1 MTKRICAKVSL
12 SALKNNIDEVAKK
25 AGGKEVIA
33 VIKAD
38 AYGHGAK
45 EAAKVFS
52 DVASFFAVAT
62 GDEALEL
69 RSFGVEKDILI
80 LAPVPFE
87 DTEPLI
93 KGNITMTVSDLS
105 MAEEISKKAVKMGEK
120 AKIHVAIDS
129 GMNRIGFTP
138 TEDSL
143 NEILKIAA
151 LPNIA
156 LEGVFTHF
164 AKADESDKTTLNR
177 QSRIFEDFCAILRE
191 KGLKLKE
198 HSSNSAAI
206 MEKEI
211 QPGSA
216 VRTGVVLYGL
226 YPSDEVNKKALS
238 LIPALTWLS
247 RVSFVKDVK
256 KGEGISYGHTFIADS
271 DMKVATIS
279 AGYGDGYPRLLSNKG
294 RVLING
300 ESCPI
305 VGRVCMDQFMVDV
318 TGKNVNVDDEVV
330 LMGKSGNDEI
340 TADEIAH
347 LTGTINYEVV
357 CDIGK
362 RVPRIYE

>member
-87 DTEPLI
+87 EIEPLI

-164 AKADESDKTTLNR
+164 AKADESDKTSLNR

-216 VRTGVVLYGL
+216 VRAGVVLYGL